1 LVSEHVALMTVSQ
14 KVLRAAMEEGPGGGG
29 RRKRDS
35 NQSSWS
41 CFAFL
46 SRRPKKSSGSC
57 FPCLRF
63 SDTSAAADEVNLK
76 RLPELEDACLSVKGH
91 CCSVTL
97 IHRRLNVMMHLL
109 PVVARIAVDNLRS
122 GGPKHALANT
132 RRLRLALQALG
143 PAFVKLGQAMAT
155 REDVLSDQV
164 AAELRKLCDQVAP
177 FDDEE
182 AWSLVLAQLGKE
194 APETRGTRVA
204 AASLGQVYRLT
215 VGKTEY
221 AMKVQRPGLTRALA
235 MDVVILKGV
244 AKFIRFVVRRVMVSA
259 VDPVQVVDDWAQ
271 TLWNELD
278 YNMEARCMDDM
289 RSALSNIRGLLIP
302 RVCHRLTSLRVLTT
316 EWINGE
322 KITENPKCV
331 NSNHISIG
339 VETFAAMILSVGVVH
354 ADPHPGNLIISGED
368 EVCLLDFGMVCQVP
382 PSHRKAW
389 AQCIVHLVHRDHEA
403 VLDDLILIGFFP
415 RNCPR
420 GEIMP
425 VMSKIW
431 TQLVECGS
439 DIKKRKEA
447 VQMLYGE
454 ILTLVRRFE
463 FGLPDY
469 YVALVRALVTLEG
482 IALAADCDFDIFKA
496 IFPCALRFLTE
507 SSGADRRALSLALMS
522 SGLTSCRSISGSL
535 LRSACSHKLG
545 LGISSCTTATLAS
558 VVLLALSAVAMA
570 RSGA

>member
-1 LVSEHVALMTVSQ
+1 MQLAP
-14 KVLRAAMEEGPGGGG
+14 VL
-29 RRKRDS
+29 
-35 NQSSWS
+35 
-41 CFAFL
+41 
-46 SRRPKKSSGSC
+46 
-57 FPCLRF
+57 
-63 SDTSAAADEVNLK
+63 
-76 RLPELEDACLSVKGH
+76 
-91 CCSVTL
+91 
-97 IHRRLNVMMHLL
+97 
-109 PVVARIAVDNLRS
+109 ARIAVDNLRS
-122 GGPKHALANT
+122 GGPKYALANT

-155 REDVLSDQV
+155 REDVLSAEV

-177 FDDEE
+177 FDDDE
-182 AWSLVLAQLGKE
+182 AWSLVQAQLGKE
-194 APETRGTRVA
+194 APRTLGIRVA

-215 VGKTEY
+215 IGKIEY

-235 MDVVILKGV
+235 MDVVILTGI
-244 AKFIRFVVRRVMVSA
+244 AKFLRFVVRRVMVSG

-289 RSALSNIRGLLIP
+289 RSALANIRGLLIP

-354 ADPHPGNLIISGED
+354 ADPHPGNLIISGER

-382 PSHRKAW
+382 PAHRKAW
-389 AQCIVHLVHRDHEA
+389 AQCIVHLVQRDHEA

-415 RNCPR
+415 RDCPR
-420 GEIMP
+420 GVIMP

-447 VQMLYGE
+447 VQMLYAE

-496 IFPCALRFLTE
+496 VFPCALRFLAE
-507 SSGADRRALSLALMS
+507 SSGADRRAISRALMS
-522 SGLTSCRSISGSL
+522 SGLQSCRSISGDL
-535 LRSACSHKLG
+535 LKSARSHNFGST
-545 LGISSCTTATLAS
+545 ISSCSTATVAS
-558 VVLLALSAVAMA
+558 VFLLALGAVALA
-570 RSGA
+570 RSST